1 MGIAQVGREKVLPPL
16 WPGCPLVCLTEP
28 DDGIRSDRQSG
39 ASGIVKPLFCA
50 RAMREKG
57 AKEDRAHGAY
67 LRGARTASGESRSR
81 ADLHIPKVEMC
92 RGQFFYAPRGP
103 RYVRVNVARTYAC
116 GRCSL
121 FSSKPF
127 HSPSSSSNDPQY
139 FAPPLDPVAE
149 WTALCERRAPGW
161 ARGRRA
167 RHM

>member
-1 MGIAQVGREKVLPPL
+1 MP
-16 WPGCPLVCLTEP
+16 TE
-28 DDGIRSDRQSG
+28 RTY
-39 ASGIVKPLFCA
+39 VA
-50 RAMREKG
+50 RAR
-57 AKEDRAHGAY
+57 RP
-67 LRGARTASGESRSR
+67 SGESRSR